1 MDTTT
6 LPVDI
11 WETISRFCQPQA
23 LSTLVC
29 ASKQLS
35 QVCEPEI
42 HRSLSFA
49 TDEKLW
55 VCVQDMF
62 LNRGLSEFLVLHL
75 SDKNGNV
82 LLSVE
87 ATGLRLAKYGIDD
100 FRTGI
105 KHKLSATSESA
116 FKLLL
121 KRYANIVK
129 VVNVLYDRRS
139 SRAHNHGRVLG
150 ERIRSC
156 FPPHSIAVYLMRN

>member
-29 ASKQLS
+29 TSKQLS

-42 HRSLSFA
+42 HRSFSFA
-49 TDEKLW
+49 TDQKLW
-55 VCVQDMF
+55 VCIQDVF
-62 LNRGLSEFLVLHL
+62 LNRELSEFLVLHL
-75 SDKNGNV
+75 SDKNGTV

-100 FRTGI
+100 FRTGL
-105 KHKLSATSESA
+105 KHKLSASTESA

-129 VVNVLYDRRS
+129 VANVLYDRRS
-139 SRAHNHGRVLG
+139 SRAHKHGQVLG
-150 ERIRSC
+150 ERIRSSY
-156 FPPHSIAVYLMRN
+156 PPHSIAVHLVSN